1 MSGFSPRRGE
11 YPEGGRGDSFLENM
25 AARSRQRAV
34 DTARSRSLH
43 ERRESV
49 LAGPP
54 PRSIGSFGSEF
65 DVIAEVK
72 PRSPSEG
79 VFPERPPAETA
90 VAYQAGGAAMISVL
104 TEPSEFGGSL
114 EMLRAVAATVSIPVL
129 AKDFLVDPI
138 QVYEAREAGA
148 DGVLVIAR
156 ILSEAAMTQILDAV
170 SDSGVFALLEAFDA
184 DDLARIRDAVPG
196 RENLI
201 AGVNCRDL
209 QTLEVVPERHVALAG
224 QMPGN
229 HVTVAES
236 AMRTSSDVERVAA
249 HGYRAALVGSA
260 LMRSNDP
267 AYLVS
272 EMVEAGRRAVT
283 VPS

>member
-1 MSGFSPRRGE
+1 LSR
-11 YPEGGRGDSFLENM
+11 FLDTM
-25 AARSRQRAV
+25 AARSQQRSE

-43 ERRESV
+43 QRREKV
-49 LAGPP
+49 LAGPE
-54 PRSIGSFGSEF
+54 PRSLGSFGSVF

-79 VFPERPPAETA
+79 TFPQRPVADTA
-90 VAYQAGGAAMISVL
+90 LTYQAGGAGMISVL
-104 TEPSEFGGSL
+104 TEPSEFGGSI
-114 EMLRAVAATVSIPVL
+114 EMLQAVSAAVSIPVL

-156 ILSEAAMTQILDAV
+156 ILSDETMSQVLGAV
-170 SDSGVFALLEAFDA
+170 SDCGAFALLEAFDE
-184 DDLARIRDAVPG
+184 DDLARIRTAVAG
-196 RENLI
+196 RDNVI

-209 QTLEVVPERHVALAG
+209 DTLEVVPERHETLAD
-224 QMPGN
+224 QIPAN
-229 HVTVAES
+229 VVTVAES
-236 AMRTSSDVERVAA
+236 AMQTSADVERIAA

-260 LMRSNDP
+260 LMRADDP
-267 AYLVS
+267 AFLVS